1 MREIEFRGKL
11 TNSINEY
18 TPAGSWVYGGYY
30 FWRHGACIHEKDA
43 AIGLYVD
50 RETIGQY
57 TGLKDR
63 NGVKIFEGDVI
74 LWRHTESSGLHC
86 KQNTVVS
93 FAEGIIVSRRI
104 DSFYPGGLEPNGSYL
119 YYMCSIFDKA
129 IQEYPQRNY
138 CYEVIGNIHDNPE
151 LLEERK

>member
-1 MREIEFRGKL
+1 MREIEFRGKQTRNGDWMYGNL
-11 TNSINEY
+11 LQIY
-18 TPAGSWVYGGYY
+18 TEKPMITLREDGSN
-30 FWRHGACIHEKDA
+30 
-43 AIGLYVD
+43 YVVD
-50 RETIGQY
+50 PDTVGQY
-57 TGLKDR
+57 TGLRDR
-63 NGVKIFEGDVI
+63 NGVKIFEGDII

-138 CYEVIGNIHDNPE
+138 CYEVIGNIHDNSKV
-151 LLEERK
+151 LEAENNG